1 MNRSVPGPDQ
11 SALNE
16 PSSPQARAGNG
27 TAREATGG
35 DKPSAIRALLL
46 LVAFLAVSIV
56 VVARLVAWQV
66 PGSVSS
72 DTGPVAQAEQK
83 TRGRIVDSNGLLLA
97 TDNFLWEVY
106 LRPKGLL
113 DSTDGPGLIASLAEI
128 LGRPEE
134 TLRSELADAPPL
146 FTADKAANEAQCQ
159 AIQQLDHPD
168 LAWCKVRRRRVYPM
182 GALGAP
188 LIGFANL
195 DQEGATGTEW
205 YYDAWLRATD
215 EWPDGRLPS
224 DQPEPLLQSWK
235 LYLPSP
241 GGRDLVLHMNAAL
254 QHMTEKRLAE
264 AVDYYGAES
273 GTIIVMDPRTGGILA
288 LANVPSFDPNR
299 YSQSPEELWGN
310 PAVRDSY
317 EPGSVF
323 KLVTFAAA
331 LDAKKVTPE
340 TVFQDSGSLTVTG
353 RPIRNAEKRAYGS
366 VTAQQAL
373 AKSIN
378 VVAAQ
383 MCLDMGSEIFYRYI
397 RQFGFGRLTE
407 VDLNYESEGIVK
419 GPGNRYWSQYDQAA
433 NSFGQG
439 ISVTALQMLNAV
451 AAIANGGSVLQPQAA
466 QALVRNGQV
475 YRVPPRVMRQAIR
488 PETALTMARMMV
500 YNVESS
506 SNPSPVPG
514 FRVAGK
520 TGTAEIPT
528 EKGYTSQETITSFVA
543 FLPAAEP
550 QIVVLVKL
558 AKPKRS
564 NWAERVVVPVF
575 AQVAQDAV
583 QILGIQPDAR
593 IP

>member
-1 MNRSVPGPDQ
+1 MNRSEPGPDQ
-11 SALNE
+11 AASNE
-16 PSSPQARAGNG
+16 PLSSGTPAGDDAARQGA
-27 TAREATGG
+27 GG
-35 DKPSAIRALLL
+35 DNPSAIRALLL
-46 LVAFLAVSIV
+46 LVAFLVVSMV

-66 PGSVSS
+66 PGNASS
-72 DTGPVAQAEQK
+72 GSGPVAQADERA
-83 TRGRIVDSNGLLLA
+83 RGRIVDSNGLLLA
-97 TDNFLWEVY
+97 TDDFLWEVY
-106 LRPKGLL
+106 LRPRGLL
-113 DSTDGPGLIASLAEI
+113 DSADGQKLIAPMAEV
-128 LGRPEE
+128 LGQPEE
-134 TLRSELADAPPL
+134 TLRTELAAAPPL
-146 FTADKAANEAQCQ
+146 FIADKAASESQCE
-159 AIQQLDHPD
+159 AIQQLRQSD
-168 LAWCKVRRRRVYPM
+168 LAWCAGRRRRVYPM

-188 LIGFANL
+188 LLGFANL
-195 DQEGATGTEW
+195 DQEGAAGTEW
-205 YYDAWLRATD
+205 NYDAWLRALD
-215 EWPDGRLPS
+215 DWPDGRLPS
-224 DQPEPLLQSWK
+224 SQPVPLPQAWK

-241 GGRDLVLHMNAAL
+241 NGRDLVLHMNAAL

-264 AVDYYGAES
+264 AVEYYGAES
-273 GTIIVMDPRTGGILA
+273 GTIIVMNPRTGGILA

-299 YSQSPEELWGN
+299 YAQSPEELWGN

-331 LDAKKVTPE
+331 LDSRKITPE

-353 RPIRNAEKRAYGS
+353 RPIRNAEQRAYGD
-366 VTAQQAL
+366 VTARQAL

-383 MCLDMGSEIFYRYI
+383 MCLDMGSEVFYRYI

-419 GPGNRYWSQYDQAA
+419 GPGNRQWSQYDQAA

-451 AAIANGGSVLQPQAA
+451 AAIANGGSVMQPQAA

-475 YRVPPRVMRQAIR
+475 YRIPPRVMRQAIR
-488 PETALTMARMMV
+488 PETAQTMAQMMV
-500 YNVESS
+500 YNVETS

-528 EKGYTSQETITSFVA
+528 EEGYTSQETITSFAA
-543 FLPAAEP
+543 FLPAADP

-575 AQVAQDAV
+575 AQVAQDAI
-583 QILGIQPDAR
+583 QILGIQPDDR
-593 IP
+593 MP

>member
-1 MNRSVPGPDQ
+1 
-11 SALNE
+11 
-16 PSSPQARAGNG
+16 
-27 TAREATGG
+27 
-35 DKPSAIRALLL
+35 LLL
-46 LVAFLAVSIV
+46 LVAFLVVSIV

-66 PGSVSS
+66 PGNASS
-72 DTGPVAQAEQK
+72 GSGPVAQADERA
-83 TRGRIVDSNGLLLA
+83 RGRIVDSNGVLLA
-97 TDNFLWEVY
+97 TDSFLWEVY

-113 DSTDGPGLIASLAEI
+113 DSADGQKLIAPLAEV
-128 LGRPEE
+128 LGEPEE

-146 FTADKAANEAQCQ
+146 FIADKAANEAQCQ
-159 AIQQLDHPD
+159 AIQQLRQSD
-168 LAWCKVRRRRVYPM
+168 LAWCAVRRRRVYPM

-195 DQEGATGTEW
+195 DQEGAAGTEW
-205 YYDAWLRATD
+205 NYDAWLRASD
-215 EWPDGRLPS
+215 DWPDGRLPNS
-224 DQPEPLLQSWK
+224 QPIPLPQAWK

-241 GGRDLVLHMNAAL
+241 SGRDLVLHMNAAL

-264 AVDYYGAES
+264 AVEYYGAES

-299 YSQSPEELWGN
+299 YSQSPEELLGN

-331 LDAKKVTPE
+331 LDSRKITPE
-340 TVFQDSGSLTVTG
+340 TVFRDSGSLTVTG
-353 RPIRNAEKRAYGS
+353 RPIRNAEQRAYGD
-366 VTAQQAL
+366 VTARQAL

-383 MCLDMGSEIFYRYI
+383 MCLDMGSEVFYRYI

-407 VDLNYESEGIVK
+407 VDLNYEGEGIVK
-419 GPGNRYWSQYDQAA
+419 GPGNRHWSQYDQAA

-451 AAIANGGSVLQPQAA
+451 AAIANGGSVMQPQAA
-466 QALVRNGQV
+466 QALVLNGQV
-475 YRVPPRVMRQAIR
+475 YPIPPRVMRQAIR
-488 PETALTMARMMV
+488 TETAQTMARMMA
-500 YNVESS
+500 YSVENS
-506 SNPSPVPG
+506 SNPSSVPG

-528 EKGYTSQETITSFVA
+528 EKGYTSQETITSFAA
-543 FLPAAEP
+543 FLPAADP

-575 AQVAQDAV
+575 AQVAQDAI
-583 QILGIQPDAR
+583 QILGIQPDDR
-593 IP
+593 MP